1 MAKYTKLHQFFQTQ
15 VSDFVRMTFD
25 EVEEETGFTLPASAR
40 LHQAWWANDRARHVQ
55 AKAWLDAGFE
65 SEQVDMKAGTIAFQ
79 RVKVAKS
86 SLKHGGMSDPAREY
100 KQAEV
105 PDEKK
110 QNRHPA
116 LGAMKGMFTIEP
128 GYDLT
133 KPVYSDEE
141 WAEIEKEME
150 ADWDQIEQGMSGKAL

>member
-1 MAKYTKLHQFFQTQ
+1 MAKYTSLQRVFQTQ
-15 VSDFVRMTFD
+15 VSDFIRMTFD
-25 EVEEETGFTLPASAR
+25 EVEQEAGTTLPASAR

-65 SEQVDMKAGTIAFQ
+65 SEQVDMKAGTLAFR
-79 RVKVAKS
+79 RVVVAKTPP
-86 SLKHGGMSDPAREY
+86 KHGGMSDPARQY
-100 KQAEV
+100 KQAETV
-105 PDEKK
+105 GEK

-116 LGAMKGMFTIEP
+116 LGWMKGTFTIEP

-141 WAEIEKEME
+141 WAGIEKEIE
-150 ADWDQIEQGMSGKAL
+150 ADWDRIEQGMSGKAP